1 MVTGI
6 SSAIWHDWTGTTST
20 ITTSASTYSTDVFTY
35 WMTDSTTTATD
46 TIYTTWTNEY
56 NQIATFRANE
66 SLRTLER
73 QRIEYERNLQLQKE
87 YAEKQKKQLEARRKA
102 KILLLE
108 HLDME
113 QFKDFQKEG
122 FFFVKSPSGRL
133 YRIRE
138 GRSINIDLMKD
149 NSRSEVEKRLCGHPE
164 IMCPNEDTMLAQKI
178 YLEKLENNFLGI
190 ARTYEPLH

>member
-35 WMTDSTTTATD
+35 WVTDSTTTGTD
-46 TIYTTWTNEY
+46 IIYTTWTNEY

-66 SLRTLER
+66 SLRTLEK

-178 YLEKLENNFLGI
+178 YLEKLEKDFLGI

>member
-35 WMTDSTTTATD
+35 WVTDSTTTATD

>member
-1 MVTGI
+1 MVTGT
-6 SSAIWHDWTGTTST
+6 STAIWHDWTGTSST
-20 ITTSASTYSTDVFTY
+20 ITTDASTYSPDIFTF
-35 WMTDSTTTATD
+35 WATDSTNTTNG
-46 TIYTTWTNEY
+46 IYATWTDEY
-56 NQIATFRANE
+56 NHLATFRANE

-73 QRIEYERNLQLQKE
+73 QRVEYERNLQSQKE
-87 YAEKQKKQLEARRKA
+87 FAEKLNRQVEARRKA

-178 YLEKLENNFLGI
+178 YLEKLENDFLGI

>member
-20 ITTSASTYSTDVFTY
+20 ITTGASTYSTDVFTY
-35 WMTDSTTTATD
+35 WVTDSTTTGTD

-66 SLRTLER
+66 LLRTVER
-73 QRIEYERNLQLQKE
+73 QQIEHERNLQLQKE
-87 YAEKQKKQLEARRKA
+87 FAEKQQKQLEARRKA

-108 HLDME
+108 NLDTE

-149 NSRSEVEKRLCGHPE
+149 NSRSEVEKRLCGHPL

-178 YLEKLENNFLGI
+178 YLEKLENDFLGI
-190 ARTYEPLH
+190 ARSYEPLH

>member
-1 MVTGI
+1 MITGI